1 MEYEG
6 MTTEEVASGI
16 KGGNKGSTSTVGA
29 GAGAAAAF
37 FLVALFLDFFMVAAA
52 MAPRQAHTNAATR
65 IHNQRDM

>member
-16 KGGNKGSTSTVGA
+16 KGGNKGATSTA

-52 MAPRQAHTNAATR
+52 MAPRQQHTNAATR
-65 IHNQRDM
+65 IHNQSDM